1 MFNLRLPYY
10 SPLFTGTQH
19 ASQLRKG
26 WGKATSAANL
36 TVDGT
41 GRKVLTPKL
50 SEISIASEDGQQVT
64 ALVDMS
70 TVGRQPEISPL
81 GSRQS
86 PPPFMPTKR

>member
-70 TVGRQPEISPL
+70 TVGKTARDL
-81 GSRQS
+81 AS
-86 PPPFMPTKR
+86 PPLMHALR